1 MQCFSLPVRLVS
13 LAACYLPHGVT
24 MKRQIPKRLA
34 ILIFVSLLELNASTA
49 MHEGDIEAVTVEE
62 EGVMDQAM
70 RYYER
75 AVEAVQEA
83 VEDFDREEA
92 TEEVKRL
99 YEQAR
104 DAGEKVPEDVYSWVR
119 EDYGR
124 MFAWEYTVLELG
136 HEELSEAAEKM
147 NLLGAERWECIAVV
161 AGEGGL
167 ALFFKRRLKS
177 YLRQV
182 PLRDLL
188 QLLPGDGQ

>member
-1 MQCFSLPVRLVS
+1 MP
-13 LAACYLPHGVT
+13 
-24 MKRQIPKRLA
+24 
-34 ILIFVSLLELNASTA
+34 STA
-49 MHEGDIEAVTVEE
+49 IHEGDIEAVTVEE

-104 DAGEKVPEDVYSWVR
+104 EAGEEVPEDVYSWVR

-136 HEELSEAAEKM
+136 HEELGEAAEKM

-161 AGEGGL
+161 AREGRARNVFQEASEELPSTGAVARPSATCFPEMGSRGSGCFMVYGFTGL
-167 ALFFKRRLKS
+167 G
-177 YLRQV
+177 YE
-182 PLRDLL
+182 
-188 QLLPGDGQ
+188 

>member
-13 LAACYLPHGVT
+13 LAVCYCSHGVK
-24 MKRQIPKRLA
+24 MRIQIPK
-34 ILIFVSLLELNASTA
+34 ILIVLIFAPFLGLNASTA

-70 RYYER
+70 SYYER

-104 DAGEKVPEDVYSWVR
+104 EAGEEVPEDIYSWVR

-136 HEELSEAAEKM
+136 QEELGEAAEKM
-147 NLLGAERWECIAVV
+147 NVLGAERWECIAVV
-161 AGEGGL
+161 AREDGL